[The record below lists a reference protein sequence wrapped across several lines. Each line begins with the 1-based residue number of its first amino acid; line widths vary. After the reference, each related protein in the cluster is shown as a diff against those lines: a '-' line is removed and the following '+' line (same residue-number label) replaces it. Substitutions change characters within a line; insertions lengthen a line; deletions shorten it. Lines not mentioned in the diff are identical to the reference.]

1 MIIHGNKGVFLDSKV
16 AGFNGSIA
24 EDGTLSIVATVADG
38 LGSNMITVHEE
49 KIDVEEK
56 FRSILEIHLRENIQH
71 SLLQSKILN
80 CFKAVYGVEYVNAK
94 LVNPQTSPQDR
105 MLLSLPEGNMLY
117 AKSSQPHGTGD
128 YSGPRWHVL
137 KNWNE
142 LIADYKQKGTYYNAV
157 LWLEKTDGTSENIE
171 RHKADKKRTYY
182 DY

>member
-16 AGFNGSIA
+16 SGFNGSIA

-38 LGSNMITVHEE
+38 LGSSMITVHEE

-56 FRSILEIHLRENIQH
+56 FRSLLEGHLRENIQY
-71 SLLQSKILN
+71 SLLDEKVLN
-80 CFKAVYGVEYVNAK
+80 CFKVVHGVEYVNAK

-105 MLLSLPEGNMLY
+105 ILLSLPEGNRL
-117 AKSSQPHGTGD
+117 AARSNNAHHV
-128 YSGPRWHVL
+128 GPRWFVL

-142 LIADYKQKGTYYNAV
+142 LIAEYKKRGTYYNAV
-157 LWLEKTDGTSENIE
+157 LWLEKTDGTSEDIE
-171 RHKADKKRTYY
+171 RYKADKKRTYY